1 MSSLR
6 PSADEERWLALAAR
20 LPSLQD
26 ARTVAESGGHWK
38 TIGLI
43 RRGALFLL
51 GVVCAGLTFVVLELV
66 HLPGHSWIC
75 AAVLLGAAEW
85 LIIGR
90 RLFGCGIEEALE
102 AASLVIVAIYAV
114 DFWQGRHDSML
125 LLLIAIAFGT
135 AGLRLLNPLFTA
147 VCVIAL
153 SAAVHE
159 FIAPQEHSGPSDAAW
174 LSGGLCFVAGAA
186 ALACCTIEFRRP
198 SYDRMIDWL
207 VVAMPAC
214 GYLWIG
220 VGGTAPSSIW
230 PTAGLLLAFG
240 GAALAIGVRA
250 RLHAP
255 LAAFMLCAACLAYE
269 LRRISGLSLQERLM
283 LGGGAVLLIAVAL
296 DRYLREPRRGIT
308 SRQLQSDDS
317 LDLLQLAGSVALA
330 PQASAG
336 TDRFK
341 GGGGTSSGG
350 GASGNY

>member
-1 MSSLR
+1 MNSPR

-20 LPSLQD
+20 LPSVQH

-51 GVVCAGLTFVVLELV
+51 GVVCAGLTFAVLELV
-66 HLPGHSWIC
+66 HLPGHAWIC
-75 AAVLLGAAEW
+75 AAVLMGAAEW
-85 LIIGR
+85 LIVGR

-102 AASLVIVAIYAV
+102 AASLVILAIYAF
-114 DFWQGRHDSML
+114 DFWQGRPDSML
-125 LLLIAIAFGT
+125 LLLIAVAFGT

-147 VCVIAL
+147 VFVIAL

-159 FIAPQEHSGPSDAAW
+159 FVAPQGYSGPSAAAW
-174 LSGGLCFVAGAA
+174 LSGGLCFAVGAA
-186 ALACCTIEFRRP
+186 ALACCAIEFRRP

-220 VGGTAPSSIW
+220 VGGTAPSGIW

-240 GAALAIGVRA
+240 GAALAVGVRA

-255 LAAFMLCAACLAYE
+255 LAAFLLCAGCLAYE

-308 SRQLQSDDS
+308 SRQLETDDS

-330 PQASAG
+330 PQGPAG